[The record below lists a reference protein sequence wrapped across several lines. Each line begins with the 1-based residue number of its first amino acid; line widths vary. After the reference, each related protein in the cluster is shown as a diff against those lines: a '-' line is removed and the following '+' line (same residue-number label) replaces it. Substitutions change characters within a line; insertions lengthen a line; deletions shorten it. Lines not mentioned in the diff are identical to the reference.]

1 MITITVNGQPQK
13 REATLSIAD
22 LVEERTGIRVGAGGA
37 TSGAAPLG
45 IAVAVNSAVIPRSGW
60 AGEELAD
67 GDIIEIVSA
76 TQGG

>member
-1 MITITVNGQPQK
+1 MITITVNGQPQE
-13 REATLSIAD
+13 REVTLSVAD